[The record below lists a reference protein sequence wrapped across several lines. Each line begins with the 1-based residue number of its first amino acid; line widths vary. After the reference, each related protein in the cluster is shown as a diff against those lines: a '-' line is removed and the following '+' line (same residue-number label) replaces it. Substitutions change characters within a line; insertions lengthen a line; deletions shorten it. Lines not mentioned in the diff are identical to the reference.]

1 MFPIAVFY
9 SCFISLQFTDCNK
22 LYRNN
27 RLHIDDVAE
36 AAKPLT
42 LLADNLESIDE
53 RTQPQESFKS
63 LLQP

>member
-1 MFPIAVFY
+1 
-9 SCFISLQFTDCNK
+9 
-22 LYRNN
+22 
-27 RLHIDDVAE
+27 LHIDDVAE